1 VLSAIRNSIE
11 LIKSDDTRVIIS
23 DGVSERRKSAG
34 NSLCQIQVLR
44 PASSQPCVRTYTYTR
59 YSRTQMLHVCEIHRW
74 CARGCRWR
82 VTRSGKANEEG
93 LKREPHVGG
102 NARLVEREERK
113 AENCVEARCGQPWV
127 KRIFVIET
135 KVESVFQRE
144 R

>member
-1 VLSAIRNSIE
+1 MTHTRNYIE
-11 LIKSDDTRVIIS
+11 R
-23 DGVSERRKSAG
+23 VSERRKSAG

-44 PASSQPCVRTYTYTR
+44 PASSQPCVHTYTR
-59 YSRTQMLHVCEIHRW
+59 YSRTQMLHVCEIRRW

-102 NARLVEREERK
+102 KARLVEREERK
-113 AENCVEARCGQPWV
+113 AERSPEHCVEARWRQPWV
-127 KRIFVIET
+127 KRVFVIET
-135 KVESVFQRE
+135 KVESVFQSGE